1 MADINISELP
11 PITTATD
18 DDVFIINDGD
28 LNTSKITWTNLRG
41 TITEFA
47 VPISFAVG
55 SENSPSITF
64 TNDLNLGIY
73 SPATDELGFVTNGAE
88 RIRIDASGK
97 VGLGTKT
104 PGANLEV
111 SGSGIPTIR
120 ITDEDGTDSFGQ
132 VSFDNS
138 NLLIE
143 SRNGTDYG
151 NIVFRGRDDVGSSEF
166 ARLTDIGWMG
176 IGTANPQSTL
186 HISSGASGVSGTV
199 PGIFGPIVEAFA
211 TQNAGMV
218 FQTESNRTAGFYFS
232 DPQNAQAGSVVFNHS
247 DDRLDFNVNEIA
259 RLSMATDTQFFD
271 SAGTQTAVFTDD
283 GRLRIGTGTPTTG
296 AISVTSN
303 IGGSA
308 VQSAIE
314 LDVTVQSDVTTS
326 YTTYSGSFD
335 TEATSFTLPTAYL
348 FRAEG
353 GTLGA
358 GSNITNQYGF
368 YAANLGNAT
377 NNYGFYSDIS
387 TVGDYQYYSA
397 GTSPNYFRGSSTTFV
412 NGATT
417 ALTISGGQIATPQG
431 TVTNLTSTTADITTA
446 NITQANAA
454 DIDFTSTLE
463 GPSATI
469 TTIGATSVSADLF
482 TGDLTGDV
490 TGDLFGNADTSSQI
504 LSTPSNTNAYYKL
517 TFVQTPATGGTNR
530 NLFTDSVGT
539 DLTYNPSTNI
549 LNVYRADGTIL
560 NYTTANITTI
570 NGTDVTLTNELQSP
584 IVTGTTV
591 NATTQLNA
599 ADIDF
604 TGSVEGPLSTITT
617 MNATTVNATMVN
629 SDVTGNLT
637 GNADTTTKAY
647 VTDNSSSTAT
657 HRVVFASGAN
667 ANQNLRSTQNFTYV
681 PSTNT
686 LTAQNIDAAFNLTAP
701 DATITDLVVTGTLT
715 MPPGSSISDTIV
727 ADTIVAEDITIN
739 DDLVVTDL
747 ATFGGVTT
755 FNAAVNFNSTVTAS
769 SFTGNLAGN
778 ATSAS
783 TVSTSINSSNSSQY
797 LGFVT
802 NSSGNQEIK
811 TDGTLRYNPSTKVLS
826 GKSLE
831 FNDRVIVGAHSG
843 GVALTINDGG
853 GNANLTFNHNSLIP
867 DQDGQAA
874 RISVNVDATA
884 GSVSTIDFLTADDVT
899 AGVSAPATPRLKVSS
914 DGIVASG
921 VDFLGDLIGDVTGD
935 LFGNAD
941 TATNAANA
949 DRSDTVTVTA
959 TGTSADYNVVFTNTS
974 DTTSPNGNIYKDAG
988 GGFHYNPSN
997 NTLSVTNFNG
1007 TATNA
1012 TNVKVIDDAATGT
1025 EYYPTFVSGGAGNS
1039 KSLRVDTTTGISY
1052 NGNGTLTAPVFSGN
1066 LTGNADTATNATS
1079 ADEADTIKTIGRN
1092 SSTNTH
1098 FLPFV
1103 STSGTQSN
1111 QSVYTDSDLQYVPS
1125 TNTLTVG
1132 FVDGLADVAD
1142 QVVVDNFTGATGYQL
1157 ALTLGSGTQDI
1168 GTSSQATFNPTNGNL
1183 VAPTFVGNLTGN
1195 ADTATLATDASNADR
1210 SDTVTVTASSSAA
1223 NYNVVF
1229 TNVEDTTNTT
1239 GNIYKDAGG
1248 GFHYN
1253 PNNNTLSVTN
1263 LSGTATNATNVLV
1276 DSDTSTNANRYLVFT
1291 NSGGSTNQRM
1301 KIDGQ
1306 LFFNP
1311 STDTLVSPKIDVSQG
1326 DISTFTASTID
1337 TTGDI
1342 TISGSGSKTLRVET
1356 TDGGSS
1362 DSILVLRGARTNAD
1376 TNPAIISFESN
1387 DSTISGLGYDGKL
1400 AQITG
1405 GKVRESGGGILR
1417 FNVQDA
1423 DGTAPTERM
1432 TLDGDG
1438 DLQVDGTVSAG
1449 GFSGN
1454 LTGNVTGNLTG
1465 TASNATNATNATNAD
1480 RADNVT
1486 VTATGTS
1493 ANYNVVFTDTTD
1505 TTSTTGSLYKDSG
1518 GGFHYNPS
1526 TNTVAAGNFS
1536 GNGSSLTSLNGSN
1549 ISSGTVSAARLPDA
1563 TTGAQGVV
1571 QLIDSFTSTS
1581 NTRAVTA
1588 AALRDVYLMTI
1599 PSGSKMLF
1607 YNSSAPTG
1615 WTKATSLTDYAI
1627 RVISGTGGG
1636 TGGNVGFTTAFAS
1649 KTVPVPYHKHNAN
1662 ASNQQGGHTHNY
1674 SGTTSN
1680 AGAHTHTYTKAKG
1693 GWSGAAGNV
1702 GDTWRYSENKSTGSA
1717 GSHNHNFSG
1726 TTSGVS
1732 GNHNHNISL
1741 ANAGTSG
1748 AAINLTVKYMNVI
1761 LCTKN

>member
-259 RLSMATDTQFFD
+259 RLSMATNTQFFD

-417 ALTISGGQIATPQG
+417 ALTISGGQITTPQG

-974 DTTSPNGNIYKDAG
+974 DTTSTTGNIYKDSG

-997 NTLSVTNFNG
+997 NTLSVTNFN
-1007 TATNA
+1007 
-1012 TNVKVIDDAATGT
+1012 
-1025 EYYPTFVSGGAGNS
+1025 
-1039 KSLRVDTTTGISY
+1039 
-1052 NGNGTLTAPVFSGN
+1052 
-1066 LTGNADTATNATS
+1066 
-1079 ADEADTIKTIGRN
+1079 
-1092 SSTNTH
+1092 
-1098 FLPFV
+1098 
-1103 STSGTQSN
+1103 
-1111 QSVYTDSDLQYVPS
+1111 
-1125 TNTLTVG
+1125 
-1132 FVDGLADVAD
+1132 
-1142 QVVVDNFTGATGYQL
+1142 
-1157 ALTLGSGTQDI
+1157 
-1168 GTSSQATFNPTNGNL
+1168 
-1183 VAPTFVGNLTGN
+1183 
-1195 ADTATLATDASNADR
+1195 
-1210 SDTVTVTASSSAA
+1210 
-1223 NYNVVF
+1223 
-1229 TNVEDTTNTT
+1229 
-1239 GNIYKDAGG
+1239 
-1248 GFHYN
+1248 
-1253 PNNNTLSVTN
+1253 
-1263 LSGTATNATNVLV
+1263 GTATNATNVLV